1 MKYNIFSI
9 LLVGVLFSGCGDE
22 EYIKGNIAYKSKALY
37 DSITI
42 NIDENSF
49 QQIKKHICESK
60 HNIIPLSKS
69 QLRQINLLTTEMHIK
84 IHQADPN
91 FESPYLGS
99 QYYEKADEHLV
110 TGLMAGTGVKSS
122 SFIALGLMAMDE
134 YQYRRILNDPEIKKI
149 MLPYEKQIDE
159 SIEYYKKANIGKC
172 DLKINK
178 FKLGNWYTQSSF
190 TRNLP
195 LVGKKYDGQM
205 RDLELY
211 LSINNVYSLE
221 VDYTEYDNKTYT
233 FDVKVIDQKEQ

>member
-159 SIEYYKKANIGKC
+159 SIEYYKKAIKYLEETIGNFQILIFS
-172 DLKINK
+172 D
-178 FKLGNWYTQSSF
+178 
-190 TRNLP
+190 
-195 LVGKKYDGQM
+195 
-205 RDLELY
+205 DLEWVKN
-211 LSINNVYSLE
+211 SFDFLE
-221 VDYTEYDNKTYT
+221 NIPKSREESSK
-233 FDVKVIDQKEQ
+233 